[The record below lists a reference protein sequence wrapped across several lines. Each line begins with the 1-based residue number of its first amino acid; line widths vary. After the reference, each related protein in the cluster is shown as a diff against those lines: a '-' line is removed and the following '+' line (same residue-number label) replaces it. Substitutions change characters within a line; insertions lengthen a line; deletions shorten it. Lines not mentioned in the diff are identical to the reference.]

1 MRTAVP
7 AVTHIRKRDSLDLPH
22 DRRRTVNSKTCALEF
37 GVARDVTQIAAT
49 IRAQFPYHR
58 IDLGD
63 GVIIEGQTDPASF
76 LDAYEL
82 PADMTGLTV
91 IDVGTAT
98 GFFALE
104 CAKRGAKV
112 TAIDV
117 IAECP
122 VRELAKALGVKVRFK
137 QKDIYSLG
145 NVGLFDL
152 VICGSLLMHLP
163 DPVGAMR
170 ALRKICGHR
179 LILSASCFE
188 GSESNPWPLFE
199 LVGVKA
205 TEADY
210 WAYWSYSAAGLSK
223 LAQMVDMTVERVA
236 HFTMEVHHLN
246 GQLSKVPHVLISAVV

>member
-1 MRTAVP
+1 VPRDAAETA
-7 AVTHIRKRDSLDLPH
+7 AKIRR
-22 DRRRTVNSKTCALEF
+22 E
-37 GVARDVTQIAAT
+37 
-49 IRAQFPYHR
+49 QFPYHR

-63 GVIIEGQTDPASF
+63 GVVLEGQTDPAGF

-82 PADMTGLTV
+82 PVDMTGLTV

-117 IAECP
+117 LADSP
-122 VRELAKALGVKVRFK
+122 VSALAKALGLKVRFK
-137 QKDIYSLG
+137 QKNIYSLG
-145 NVGLFDL
+145 NIGVFDL

-163 DPVGAMR
+163 DPVGAIR

-199 LVGVKA
+199 LVGIKA
-205 TEADY
+205 AE
-210 WAYWSYSAAGLSK
+210 GLSK

-236 HFTMEVHHLN
+236 HFTMEVQHDN
-246 GQLSKVPHVLISAVV
+246 GQVSKVPHALISAVV